1 MHSFLSL
8 LSLYCTGT
16 PRQPTPA
23 LVRLSAALVCLK
35 PRTELRLPRPSLLA
49 PRRAPRS
56 SRPLPRAVPSG
67 TATTLMSFPCAR
79 DPRAALLPESL
90 DHAVLSGRASER
102 PSTRRPGPRLL
113 PRVRAAPLR
122 ITAPGGPCRRVPRL
136 LSLRPSPAVVDH
148 LRVRAREPTAV
159 PNRHILR
166 AACQSLLHHRTA
178 RRPAAL
184 AWPALPRSACPPPRL
199 SRAGCLGSARALP
212 RPGVVA
218 QAPRAARRWVVRR
231 HRVFPDPN
239 APLPPPPV
247 DALCRALLCGGRRG

>member
-1 MHSFLSL
+1 MHSVLSL

-67 TATTLMSFPCAR
+67 TATALMSFPCAR

-90 DHAVLSGRASER
+90 GRAVLSGRASER

-122 ITAPGGPCRRVPRL
+122 ITAPGGPCHRVPRL
-136 LSLRPSPAVVDH
+136 LSLRPSPAVVGP
-148 LRVRAREPTAV
+148 LRVSAPALGRCSPAPV
-159 PNRHILR
+159 PQFP
-166 AACQSLLHHRTA
+166 AAPWLVAIPR
-178 RRPAAL
+178 RRPPPACAL
-184 AWPALPRSACPPPRL
+184 VAGSWPS
-199 SRAGCLGSARALP
+199 
-212 RPGVVA
+212 V
-218 QAPRAARRWVVRR
+218 
-231 HRVFPDPN
+231 
-239 APLPPPPV
+239 
-247 DALCRALLCGGRRG
+247 LLCFPV

>member
-23 LVRLSAALVCLK
+23 LVRLSAALVCLN

-67 TATTLMSFPCAR
+67 TATALMSFPCAR

-90 DHAVLSGRASER
+90 GRAVLSGRASER

-148 LRVRAREPTAV
+148 LRVSAREPMAV
-159 PNRHILR
+159 LNCHILR
-166 AACQSLLHHRTA
+166 AAC
-178 RRPAAL
+178 
-184 AWPALPRSACPPPRL
+184 
-199 SRAGCLGSARALP
+199 
-212 RPGVVA
+212 
-218 QAPRAARRWVVRR
+218 
-231 HRVFPDPN
+231 
-239 APLPPPPV
+239 
-247 DALCRALLCGGRRG
+247 